1 MSAAPVSVV
10 LAVVTFR
17 RPDDLAQLLPRLL
30 EQAAGPLAAEP
41 GVRARVLVVDN
52 DVVAGAG
59 SSWPVVEPHAAA
71 VQYELE
77 PTPGIAAA
85 RNRALTAALAA
96 GDDLLVFID
105 DDERPVADW
114 PVGLVRTWRD
124 TGAGAVCGPVRSEL
138 PPDADPWIV
147 AGEFFARRHRA
158 GFHTGR
164 QIASAATNNM
174 LLDLAQVRRLGLHFD
189 HAFGTSGGE
198 DELFSRRL
206 TAGGARITWCAEA
219 LVDEIVRPDR
229 VDRRWLL
236 LRTFSYGSIDARIAL
251 TLAGSP
257 AARTVAR
264 VRAVGSGLAR
274 IGFGTLRWA
283 YGRLRRSLRQD
294 SFGTQTL
301 VRGCGLV
308 GGALGFS
315 IDRYRRPTRAS
326 STSRPTADRDREERV
341 GP

>member
-1 MSAAPVSVV
+1 VSGEPVRVAV
-10 LAVVTFR
+10 AVVTFR
-17 RPDDLAQLLPRLL
+17 RPADLAELLPRLL
-30 EQAAGPLAAEP
+30 AQVAGPLSDEP

-52 DVVAGAG
+52 DVVDGAG
-59 SSWPVVEPHAAA
+59 SAWPIVEPHGNA

-85 RNRALTAALAA
+85 RNRALTASLAA

-114 PVGLVRTWRD
+114 PVGLVRCWRD

-147 AGEFFARRHRA
+147 AGQFFARRHRA
-158 GFHTGR
+158 GFATGR
-164 QIASAATNNM
+164 EIASAATNNM
-174 LLDLAQVRRLGLHFD
+174 LLDLAQVRRMGLRFD

-206 TAGGARITWCAEA
+206 TAGGARMTWCAEA
-219 LVDEIVRPDR
+219 LVDEVVRPDR
-229 VDRRWLL
+229 LNRRWLL

-264 VRAVGSGLAR
+264 ARAVGSGLAR
-274 IGFGTLRWA
+274 IGVGTLRWA

-308 GGALGFS
+308 CGALGFS
-315 IDRYRRPTRAS
+315 IDRYRRSSGATARA
-326 STSRPTADRDREERV
+326 RRDHEQRV